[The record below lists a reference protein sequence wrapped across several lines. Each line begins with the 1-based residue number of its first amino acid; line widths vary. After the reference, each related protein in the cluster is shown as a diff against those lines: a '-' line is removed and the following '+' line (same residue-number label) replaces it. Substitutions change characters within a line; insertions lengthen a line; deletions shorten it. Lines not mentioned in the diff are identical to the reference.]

1 MPIRSYSLGHQEISE
16 YEDGAREMRLEKR
29 GETEKHLQSL
39 KETAPWMVS
48 DLGGGARALS

>member
-16 YEDGAREMRLEKR
+16 CEDGAREIRLEKR